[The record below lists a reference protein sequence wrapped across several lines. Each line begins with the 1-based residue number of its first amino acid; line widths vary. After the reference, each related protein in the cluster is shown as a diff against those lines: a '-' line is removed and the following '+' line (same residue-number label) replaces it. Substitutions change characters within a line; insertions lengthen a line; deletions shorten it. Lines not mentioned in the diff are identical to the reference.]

1 MQLNQE
7 NMSMNKEEW
16 LPDLQLRLSQRV
28 GNYEDEKSTT
38 RGTETHEISTKLS
51 LS

>member
-7 NMSMNKEEW
+7 KLQNDKQW
-16 LPDLQLRLSQRV
+16 VPDLQLGLSQKD
-28 GNYEDEKSTT
+28 GNNDGKTDHC
-38 RGTETHEISTKLS
+38 RETQEISTKLS

>member
-7 NMSMNKEEW
+7 KMLDKGR
-16 LPDLQLRLSQRV
+16 LPDLQLRLSHRV
-28 GNYEDEKSTT
+28 GKEDEDAHDRGKSTL
-38 RGTETHEISTKLS
+38 EISTKLS

>member
-7 NMSMNKEEW
+7 KMLNKEP

-28 GNYEDEKSTT
+28 GKEDKEAHGNGKGK
-38 RGTETHEISTKLS
+38 GTNEISTKLS